1 MQAKT
6 FITAKEA
13 FSMSSLIT
21 AVFKATIGL
30 VVKKG
35 RDKLAEKLD
44 EGDLTDQKFRG
55 MIVREI
61 DEIRKKLDG
70 LARKD
75 LLASISFFE
84 EGIVL
89 LYEVFE
95 KARFDFSSDYSSVT
109 SQGAVGSA
117 DAEPC
122 GLTGGLRQ
130 LTLTGLDEAAS
141 RKLTNAKKR
150 FERARERATDAF
162 ANEALVLS
170 DRVLAMQ
177 YRVMSTILETV
188 DNPADAMAACG
199 LCIEEL
205 HCLPGIKEC
214 FKAELKRGF
223 RAWLSKDERGKLI
236 STVCLINRTV
246 YDVTLIVDFGR
257 HTLENWPCVDI
268 GEKEVSPLR
277 NESIAI
283 AKVLKK
289 YGMENCSVP
298 WSLGQ
303 DSTEMHEPWRIA
315 TSAQGHF
322 LIVDLWGPPVK
333 VFDNK
338 GNFYLSIFLER
349 RNLFTKPR
357 IIDIGTAHA
366 DMDGKIYLLIELEK
380 IDPFTGKFVACERPS
395 EVHVFNKTGK
405 LLRIVS
411 VRSLGLT
418 SLAKLTVTSSKL
430 LLLIVELDSD
440 EKVVDVYELS
450 GESLGT
456 FGEGMWTSPTDIT
469 ATCDGHVMI
478 VDHPTQYDSCVY
490 VFTVEGRQLT
500 EFNIGIR
507 GDYYH
512 SIACHPTGE
521 HFVLAGCTRRSPA
534 LLRLAIYT
542 ADGAYVQKI
551 QLDEEV
557 NFSALLSFL
566 YGVSVTMEGHIALSF
581 QDKDANRK
589 VIVV

>member
-1 MQAKT
+1 
-6 FITAKEA
+6 
-13 FSMSSLIT
+13 MSSLIT
-21 AVFKATIGL
+21 AVFNATIGL
-30 VVKKG
+30 VVNKG

-44 EGDLTDQKFRG
+44 EGDVTDQKFRG

-61 DEIRKKLDG
+61 DEIKKKLDG

-89 LYEVFE
+89 LYELFE
-95 KARFDFSSDYSSVT
+95 KARFDSTGDNSAVT
-109 SQGAVGSA
+109 SQGA
-117 DAEPC
+117 DAEPFC
-122 GLTGGLRQ
+122 LTRGLRQ
-130 LTLTGLDEAAS
+130 MTLTGLDEAAS

-150 FERARERATDAF
+150 FKRAREKATEAF

-188 DNPADAMAACG
+188 DNPTDAMAACR
-199 LCIEEL
+199 LCIRDL

-214 FKAELKRGF
+214 FKVELKGGF
-223 RAWLSKDERGKLI
+223 RAWLSRDERGRLI
-236 STVCLINRTV
+236 STVCLVNRTV
-246 YDVTLIVDFGR
+246 YDVTLIVDFAR
-257 HTLENWPCVDI
+257 HALENWPCVDI

-277 NESIAI
+277 NESIVI
-283 AKVLKK
+283 AEVLKK

-303 DSTEMHEPWRIA
+303 DSTEMHKLKRPRQIA

-322 LIVDLWGPPVK
+322 LIVDGWLASVK

-338 GNFYLSIFLER
+338 GNFHLSFFPENH
-349 RNLFTKPR
+349 NLFKKSR
-357 IIDIGTAHA
+357 IIDIGTVHA
-366 DMDGKIYLLIELEK
+366 DMDGKIYVLVELEE
-380 IDPFTGKFVACERPS
+380 IDPLTDCKKLVAFTLRERPRK
-395 EVHVFNKTGK
+395 VQVFNKTGK
-405 LLRIVS
+405 LLHTVS
-411 VRSLGLT
+411 LRNLGLT
-418 SLAKLTVTSSKL
+418 SLAKLTVTSSEL
-430 LLLIVELDSD
+430 LLLMVKLDCD
-440 EKVVDVYELS
+440 EKFVDVYQLS
-450 GESLGT
+450 GEFLGT

-478 VDHPTQYDSCVY
+478 VDHPNLYDSCVY

-500 EFNIGIR
+500 KFNISIR
-507 GDYYH
+507 RDYYH

-521 HFVLAGCTRRSPA
+521 HVVVAGFAKGSPH

-542 ADGAYVQKI
+542 ADGEYVQKI

-557 NFSALLSFL
+557 KFTGLRSAL

-581 QDKDANRK
+581 QDKHDNEK

>member
-1 MQAKT
+1 
-6 FITAKEA
+6 
-13 FSMSSLIT
+13 MSSLIT
-21 AVFKATIGL
+21 VVFKATIGL
-30 VVKKG
+30 IVNKG

-44 EGDLTDQKFRG
+44 EGDVTDQKFRG

-61 DEIRKKLDG
+61 DEIKKKLDG

-89 LYEVFE
+89 LYELFE
-95 KARFDFSSDYSSVT
+95 KARFDSTGDNSSVT
-109 SQGAVGSA
+109 SQGA
-117 DAEPC
+117 DAEPFC
-122 GLTGGLRQ
+122 LTRGLRQ

-150 FERARERATDAF
+150 FKRAREKATEAF
-162 ANEALVLS
+162 VNEALVLS

-188 DNPADAMAACG
+188 DNPTDAMAACR
-199 LCIEEL
+199 LCIRDL

-214 FKAELKRGF
+214 FKVELKRGF
-223 RAWLSKDERGKLI
+223 RAWLSRDERGRLI
-236 STVCLINRTV
+236 STVCLVNRTV

-257 HTLENWPCVDI
+257 HALENWPCVDI

-283 AKVLKK
+283 AEVLKK

-298 WSLGQ
+298 WLLAVLGQ
-303 DSTEMHEPWRIA
+303 DSTEMYELTQPWRIA

-322 LIVDLWGPPVK
+322 LIVDRWGSTVK

-338 GNFYLSIFLER
+338 GNFSLSFFPEKHDV
-349 RNLFTKPR
+349 FTESR

-366 DMDGKIYLLIELEK
+366 DMDGKIYLLVEIEKTRDL
-380 IDPFTGKFVACERPS
+380 FTGKRIFGLEPFEGRW
-395 EVHVFNKTGK
+395 EVQVFNKTAN
-405 LLRIVS
+405 LLHTFS
-411 VRSLGLT
+411 VLRRT
-418 SLAKLTVTSSKL
+418 SLSRLTVTSSKL
-430 LLLIVELDSD
+430 LLLIVELNSD

-450 GESLGT
+450 GEFLGT
-456 FGEGMWTSPTDIT
+456 FGEGVWTSPTDIT

-478 VDHPTQYDSCVY
+478 VDHPNQYDSCVY

-500 EFNIGIR
+500 KFNIGIR

-521 HFVLAGCTRRSPA
+521 HVVVAGCARESPH

-557 NFSALLSFL
+557 KFSWVSSAL

-581 QDKDANRK
+581 QDKRANQK